1 MAWLYN
7 NKQVYKAWTDA
18 ESTTHPATW
27 DADWSDAEKYAKGLT
42 QGDASSRFYNAD
54 ASKKTVATIKSEEGA
69 RMDGLKATV
78 LSQTHYL
85 TINESDGEPVD
96 TIPSAT
102 ATARNKTTAAH
113 AEAKNLIN
121 AKTTFDQLWDLIMRS
136 DKAVLGIPVPS
147 ASGDWGTDDWQT
159 IALYSTPPNGFI
171 TRFAKQNEFITE

>member
-18 ESTTHPATW
+18 EGTTHPATW